1 MLNQS
6 MMKSYQL
13 FQLFKKFLPFKMK
26 KDLSPSV
33 IQKKLA
39 KCTQAVELQQMYA
52 SSACVS
58 Q

>member
-1 MLNQS
+1 